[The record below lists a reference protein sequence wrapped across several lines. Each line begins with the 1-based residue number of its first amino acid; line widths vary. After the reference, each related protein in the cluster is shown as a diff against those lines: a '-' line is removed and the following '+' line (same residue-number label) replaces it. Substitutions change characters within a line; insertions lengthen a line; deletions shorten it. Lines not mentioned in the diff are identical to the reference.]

1 MVRYGALDCCGVSR
15 GAVVT
20 LPAIAVNLTWC
31 LPGGVGGSEEYLCRQ
46 LLGLPDGQFAVEVFA
61 PRGFGQAHPE
71 IANRHNVI
79 ELRHDSSSR
88 LRRMWSESTW
98 LYHRTR
104 SSTLV
109 HHGGGTIP
117 LAYRSPTLV
126 TIHDLQYLEY
136 PQYFRRAR
144 LTYLRRVMPRS
155 AHRADLI
162 AVPSAFVKASVVA
175 AYGIDAD
182 RVVVVPHGVEHTLGV
197 EATDAKTLR
206 SKYNLGSGPIV
217 VMPAVTHPHKG
228 HDFIFDVMERSW
240 AKQNVTLVLIGGTG
254 LAEDDVCRR
263 IASGVLGSS
272 VAKLGRVSAAD
283 RDGLVAMAE
292 AMVFP
297 SEYEGFGAPVIE
309 AMALGTPVITS
320 DRASLPEV
328 VGDAGLVLP
337 LEVDSWMGALND
349 IRTQRDEL
357 QARGRR
363 RALDFTAERSGATL
377 ASAYRRLTT

>member
-1 MVRYGALDCCGVSR
+1 MR
-15 GAVVT
+15 
-20 LPAIAVNLTWC
+20 
-31 LPGGVGGSEEYLCRQ
+31 
-46 LLGLPDGQFAVEVFA
+46 VF
-61 PRGFGQAHPE
+61 H
-71 IANRHNVI
+71 V
-79 ELRHDSSSR
+79 
-88 LRRMWSESTW
+88 
-98 LYHRTR
+98 
-104 SSTLV
+104 
-109 HHGGGTIP
+109 
-117 LAYRSPTLV
+117 
-126 TIHDLQYLEY
+126 
-136 PQYFRRAR
+136 
-144 LTYLRRVMPRS
+144 
-155 AHRADLI
+155 
-162 AVPSAFVKASVVA
+162 
-175 AYGIDAD
+175 
-182 RVVVVPHGVEHTLGV
+182 
-197 EATDAKTLR
+197 
-206 SKYNLGSGPIV
+206 
-217 VMPAVTHPHKG
+217 
-228 HDFIFDVMERSW
+228 
-240 AKQNVTLVLIGGTG
+240 VTLVLIGGTG

-328 VGDAGLVLP
+328 VGDAGLMLP
-337 LEVDSWMGALND
+337 LEVDSWMGALDD